1 MTEYIHQELNQ
12 EINAI
17 GGEYI
22 LVKEARLP
30 FKGREILY
38 IVGHAS
44 FDSTCCGV
52 SGCAYALVPGIIRDW
67 KGRQHA
73 AGLPVSQVEPILSQT
88 VQKQVR
94 SLILGKEIVHQVQF
108 L

>member
-12 EINAI
+12 EIIAI

-44 FDSTCCGV
+44 FDSSCCGV
-52 SGCAYALVPGIIRDW
+52 SGCAYALVPGFILDW
-67 KGRQHA
+67 RVQPNTP
-73 AGLPVSQVEPILSQT
+73 GLPVSQVEP
-88 VQKQVR
+88 VQSESAQAKIR
-94 SLILGKEIVHQVQF
+94 KLIFEKEIVHQVQF

>member
-30 FKGREILY
+30 FKGFEILY
-38 IVGHAS
+38 IVGYAS

-52 SGCAYALVPGIIRDW
+52 SGCAYALVPGIIQDW
-67 KGRQHA
+67 KGKQYG
-73 AGLPVSQVEPILSQT
+73 AGLPVSQVEPIRSQT

-94 SLILGKEIVHQVQF
+94 SLILGREIVHQVQF

>member
-12 EINAI
+12 EITAI
-17 GGEYI
+17 SGEYI
-22 LVKEARLP
+22 LVKEVRLP
-30 FKGREILY
+30 FEGREILY
-38 IVGHAS
+38 IVGHSA

-52 SGCAYALVPGIIRDW
+52 SGCAYALVPGFIIEWRA
-67 KGRQHA
+67 KHNS
-73 AGLPVSQVEPILSQT
+73 AGLPISWIEPIHSQI
-88 VQKQVR
+88 VQKQIR